1 MIGSPTRNR
10 EARGLI
16 ALRRQSALRR
26 ARAVIVRRPA
36 VRAYKRLLDRRLE
49 KNFELN
55 FLPRSGL
62 LSEYR
67 AEVEDSGLIEHLEEQ
82 ADNFR
87 RSVRGVSEGGEPYKV
102 GRVGRR
108 AGLHLYAIART
119 LEPRI
124 VVETGV
130 CNGFSTA
137 FLLLAIEQNG
147 AGELISIDLPEVAG
161 KRYAPET
168 FWAGK
173 GPEVIPEGKEPGW
186 VIPDRL
192 KSNWTLIIGR
202 SQEELPRLLRRI
214 GTIDSFFHDSEH
226 SYECMWFEF
235 THAYAALRGG
245 GVLISDDVNKN
256 SAFFDF
262 AREVER
268 KPVRMSWGTALLVK

>member
-1 MIGSPTRNR
+1 M
-10 EARGLI
+10 
-16 ALRRQSALRR
+16 RRQSALRR
-26 ARAVIVRRPA
+26 ARAVVVHRPT
-36 VRAYKRLLDRRLE
+36 VRAYKRLLDRKLE
-49 KNFELN
+49 KDFEVN
-55 FLPRSGL
+55 FLPRSSL

-67 AEVEDSGLIEHLEEQ
+67 AEVEESGLIEHLEEQ
-82 ADNFR
+82 ADDFR
-87 RSVRGVSEGGEPYKV
+87 RSVQGLSEGGEPHKL

-108 AGLHLYAIART
+108 AGLHLYAIARV
-119 LEPRI
+119 LEPLV

-137 FLLLAIEQNG
+137 FLLLAIEHNG

-173 GPEVIPEGKEPGW
+173 GPGAIPEGKEPGW

-192 KSNWTLIIGR
+192 KGNWTLIVGR
-202 SQEELPRLLRRI
+202 SQDELPPLLRRI
-214 GTIDSFFHDSEH
+214 GKIDSFFHDSEH

-245 GVLISDDVNKN
+245 GVLVSDDVNKN

-262 AREVER
+262 AREVKR
-268 KPVRMSWGTALLVK
+268 KPVRTSRGMALLVK